1 VNRFTTWK
9 KLVLA
14 VLLVVLVFD
23 ARLLGREM
31 VSPGERFVEEASKRG
46 AKLMGVLGREG
57 GREGEGG
64 VGEAGRENERAPRVP
79 LAIFERFGRARGTRV
94 GG

>member
-1 VNRFTTWK
+1 M
-9 KLVLA
+9 LA

-31 VSPGERFVEEASKRG
+31 LSPRERFAEEESRRG
-46 AKLMGVLGREG
+46 AKLMGVFGRDG
-57 GREGEGG
+57 RREGEGG
-64 VGEAGRENERAPRVP
+64 EGEVGRENERAPRVP
-79 LAIFERFGRARGTRV
+79 LVVVFERFGRGRGTRV